1 LALFV
6 HRFAILYHCEY
17 QDEQNLFLHRNRA
30 LQTNVDQ
37 ATLGNGI
44 PIIPSIIFADRQK
57 LDALLS
63 LRLKEFARKR
73 RPLETVMSDISQKA
87 QARGLTPE
95 ILSNL
100 LSE

>member
-1 LALFV
+1 MEV
-6 HRFAILYHCEY
+6 REIKIC
-17 QDEQNLFLHRNRA
+17 
-30 LQTNVDQ
+30 VD
-37 ATLGNGI
+37 AESANI
-44 PIIPSIIFADRQK
+44 YESAMFADRQK

-73 RPLETVMSDISQKA
+73 RPLEVVMSDISYKA

-95 ILSNL
+95 VLSNL